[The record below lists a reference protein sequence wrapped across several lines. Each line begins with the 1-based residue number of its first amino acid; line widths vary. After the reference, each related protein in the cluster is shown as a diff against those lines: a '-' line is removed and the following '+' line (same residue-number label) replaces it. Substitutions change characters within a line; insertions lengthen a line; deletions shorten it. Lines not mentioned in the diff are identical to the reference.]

1 MRTQMLSEEY
11 YELAW
16 RAVRKGFGEIDYIL
30 RQLNAT
36 PKDFEA
42 GCHRIVST
50 EGLTEHNVATL
61 FSCVVIAL
69 LTSLSSQLTS
79 LLTEL
84 VARPDLCR
92 GLEGPLRE
100 LKALSESFRRD
111 LLEEGAQYKVLGSKL
126 LRTALSLSDIT
137 GRLTELAKDI
147 CETKLS

>member
-1 MRTQMLSEEY
+1 MLSEEY

-16 RAVRKGFGEIDYIL
+16 RAVRKGLDEIDYIL
-30 RQLNAT
+30 RQLNT
-36 PKDFEA
+36 TSKDFEA
-42 GCHRIVST
+42 GCHRTVLT
-50 EGLTEHNVATL
+50 EGLAEHNVATL
-61 FSCVVIAL
+61 LSCVVIAL
-69 LTSLSSQLTS
+69 LTSLNSQLTS

-84 VARPDLCR
+84 MSRPDLCR

>member
-1 MRTQMLSEEY
+1 MLSEEY

-30 RQLNAT
+30 RQLNT
-36 PKDFEA
+36 TSKDFEA

-84 VARPDLCR
+84 VVRPDLCR

-100 LKALSESFRRD
+100 LRALSETFRRD

>member
-1 MRTQMLSEEY
+1 MLSEEY

-30 RQLNAT
+30 RQLNT
-36 PKDFEA
+36 TSKDFEA
-42 GCHRIVST
+42 GCHRVVST

-69 LTSLSSQLTS
+69 LTSLSSQLTN

-84 VARPDLCR
+84 VARPDLCG

-100 LKALSESFRRD
+100 LRVLSESFRRD

-137 GRLTELAKDI
+137 GRLTELAKEI
-147 CETKLS
+147 CESKLS